1 MSGGIFGN
9 FFTGQNNNPGS
20 NPSTVGT
27 PSPDADPLIQNIEGL
42 NIRYNEKIDEINRNV
57 QSHIGTLG
65 GIKNKIN
72 GIMQKANED
81 CQRKIQKIMEDH
93 QGENEG
99 SRKEKERLERDLD
112 AIKTKYDNASQ
123 KINELVN
130 NVNSNKSL
138 VNLQK
143 SVEKAK
149 ELGNEIMSSDQS
161 GQSGQSG
168 QSRQTG
174 GQTDDF
180 NYSFDV
186 SRIGY
191 LDNETASGYGRRVL
205 DEYFKMF
212 PNSAFKDSRVNNALH
227 LKIASERQLNEGDL
241 DRYMLNYNE
250 DVKDVIRNLRSK
262 LVTRYQQPP
271 FNKQIQRGGYIS
283 TKKRR
288 RANRHSKNFFRF
300 SRKLPN
306 NKSKP
311 KRKRK

>member
-1 MSGGIFGN
+1 MSDLFRTLGFGGPS
-9 FFTGQNNNPGS
+9 NNPGS
-20 NPSTVGT
+20 DPST
-27 PSPDADPLIQNIEGL
+27 PNPDADNELIQKINSL
-42 NIRYNEKIDEINRNV
+42 NMQYNERIDEINRNV
-57 QSHIGTLG
+57 QTHIGTLG
-65 GIKNKIN
+65 QIKNKIN
-72 GIMQKANED
+72 GIMQNANED

-99 SRKEKERLERDLD
+99 SRKENEELQKELND
-112 AIKTKYDNASQ
+112 IQTKYDKASEQ
-123 KINELVN
+123 ITKLIN
-130 NVNSNKSL
+130 NVNSNQNL
-138 VNLQK
+138 VRLQQ
-143 SVEKAK
+143 SVEEAK
-149 ELGNEIMSSDQS
+149 KLGNEIMASDQS
-161 GQSGQSG
+161 GQSGNIPG
-168 QSRQTG
+168 QP

-180 NYSFDV
+180 NYSFNV

-191 LDNETASGYGRRVL
+191 LNNERASGYGKRVL
-205 DEYFKMF
+205 DKYFEMF
-212 PNSAFKDSRVNNALH
+212 LNSAFKDKQFNSKLH
-227 LKIASERQLNEGDL
+227 SLIASERQLNDNEL
-241 DRYMLNYNE
+241 ENAMLNYNE
-250 DVKDVIRNLRSK
+250 DVKNVIRNLRSK